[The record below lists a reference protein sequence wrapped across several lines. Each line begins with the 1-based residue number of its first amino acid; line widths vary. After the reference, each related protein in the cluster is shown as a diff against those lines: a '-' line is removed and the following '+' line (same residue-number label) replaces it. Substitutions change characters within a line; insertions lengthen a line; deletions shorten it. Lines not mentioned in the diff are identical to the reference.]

1 MQSGDV
7 IVAVDEEMVT
17 SVRTLRTILNSYEAG
32 ESAEITVMREGK
44 DTYREIQF
52 NIIFSER

>member
-7 IVAVDEEMVT
+7 IVAIDEENVT
-17 SVRTLRTILNSYEAG
+17 NIKTLRTILNSYEAG
-32 ESAEITVMREGK
+32 ESAEITVMRKGK